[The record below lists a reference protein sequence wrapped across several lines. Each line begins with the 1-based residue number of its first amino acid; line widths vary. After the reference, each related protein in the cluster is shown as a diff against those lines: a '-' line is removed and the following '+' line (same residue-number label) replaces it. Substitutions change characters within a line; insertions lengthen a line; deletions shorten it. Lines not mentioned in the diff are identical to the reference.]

1 MTERSGLVNTQT
13 VIWSSVGSW
22 AMGDEDGTSVHM
34 IRVKNDKGKSRAIA
48 SNLDEGAKIAIKK
61 SALRHGKSYPVVRFW
76 RFFPAEWQSSGE

>member
-1 MTERSGLVNTQT
+1 MEVYQLRNILP
-13 VIWSSVGSW
+13 
-22 AMGDEDGTSVHM
+22 DG
-34 IRVKNDKGKSRAIA
+34 IRAIA